1 MVFGAAVLLVIGLSS
16 VAAAHTRRA
25 SDRREDKKICAEKTE
40 KSAKSDKDGAKKECD
55 GSRKDGKSS
64 EGKRSEGKSQ
74 SGRSEDKQGKTAEHK
89 STEKQGR
96 SRDKGIQP
104 APMPEVDPVR

>member
-40 KSAKSDKDGAKKECD
+40 KSAKSAKDGAKKECD
-55 GSRKDGKSS
+55 VSRKD
-64 EGKRSEGKSQ
+64 GKRSEGKSQ